1 MEYHILG
8 DINCNVGAS
17 TLDHETKV
25 LTAITELCGGLHQ
38 LTSEPTRVTEFST
51 TLIDLIFSNEPNK
64 IICSGISHIGI
75 SDHSL
80 INSFRN
86 F

>member
-25 LTAITELCGGLHQ
+25 LHFELCGLHQ
-38 LTSEPTRVTEFST
+38 LTSEPTRVTEFSS
-51 TLIDLIFSNEPNK
+51 TLTDLIFTNEPNK
-64 IICSGISHIGI
+64 IVCSGISHIGI
-75 SDHSL
+75 GDHRL
-80 INSFRN
+80 PYQTKHYF
-86 F
+86 